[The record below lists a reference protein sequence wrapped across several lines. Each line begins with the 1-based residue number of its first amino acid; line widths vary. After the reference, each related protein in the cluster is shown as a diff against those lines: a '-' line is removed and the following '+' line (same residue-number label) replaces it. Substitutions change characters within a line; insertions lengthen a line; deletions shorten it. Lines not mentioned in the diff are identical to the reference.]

1 MAMTHPASRIVTA
14 LVLSCIVACSAEL
27 ATPIPQSDGNV
38 AGGSKGS
45 TASHDA
51 GSSAPS
57 TPPPGNTG
65 SSSGGETVDAGAPPI
80 TVEAGPPPY
89 PDAGGGYVV
98 DSGSTPP
105 PTQGAL
111 GTCGNPACAT
121 DGNECGCQATDSN
134 GDTVQMGCQAGGEC
148 ICVVNQQTTD
158 QPFDENGACSDQ
170 ASTAA
175 QFITNCACQ

>member
-1 MAMTHPASRIVTA
+1 MTLPVSRIVTA
-14 LVLSCIVACSAEL
+14 LVLSSIVACSAEL
-27 ATPIPQSDGNV
+27 ATPIPQGDGTV
-38 AGGSKGS
+38 AGGTKG
-45 TASHDA
+45 TTPAPDA

-57 TPPPGNTG
+57 TPPPASTG
-65 SSSGGETVDAGAPPI
+65 SSSGGGSFDAGAPPV
-80 TVEAGPPPY
+80 TWEAGPPVY
-89 PDAGGGYVV
+89 PDSGGGGSVI
-98 DSGSTPP
+98 DSGGTP

-170 ASTAA
+170 ASTAS
-175 QFITNCACQ
+175 QFITNCPCQ

>member
-1 MAMTHPASRIVTA
+1 MTLPVSRLVTA
-14 LVLSCIVACSAEL
+14 LVLACIVACSAEL

-38 AGGSKGS
+38 AGGAPKGT
-45 TASHDA
+45 TAPPDA
-51 GSSAPS
+51 GTSSPP
-57 TPPPGNTG
+57 TPPPSSTG
-65 SSSGGETVDAGAPPI
+65 SSSGAGAIDAAAPPV
-80 TVEAGPPPY
+80 TFEAGPPVY
-89 PDAGGGYVV
+89 PDAGAGEY
-98 DSGSTPP
+98 DSGAP

-148 ICVVNQQTTD
+148 VCLVNQQTTT

-170 ASTAA
+170 ASTAS
-175 QFITNCACQ
+175 QFITNCNCQ